1 MKVKVVSIF
10 RDKYTHKLYNP
21 GEVIEIVD
29 ESRVKDL
36 ASRNLAECIETPEE
50 KKEVKISLFEQE
62 FEKKALVEVLKAVGV
77 QASGNMK
84 EETLLAKVSELDK
97 ESIAKLKVTLG
108 IEA

>member
-36 ASRNLAECIETPEE
+36 EVAILPSVSRLP
-50 KKEVKISLFEQE
+50 KKRRR
-62 FEKKALVEVLKAVGV
+62 LK
-77 QASGNMK
+77 SPFLNK
-84 EETLLAKVSELDK
+84 NSRKRLL
-97 ESIAKLKVTLG
+97 
-108 IEA
+108 